1 MARPRDEER
10 YKQLK
15 RSIADIG
22 LIRRGS
28 LVRRFMP
35 CGAPGC
41 RCQNDPPELHGPY
54 YQWSRKVR
62 GKTVTVRLTPE
73 QAELM
78 HEWIA
83 HGRRL
88 AKIVAEI
95 EKVAYR
101 ITERELR
108 KLRS

>member
-1 MARPRDEER
+1 MARPPDKER
-10 YKQLK
+10 YEQLK

-28 LVRRFMP
+28 LVKRFMP
-35 CGAPGC
+35 CGTPGC

-62 GKTVTVRLTPE
+62 GKTATARLTPE

-78 HEWIA
+78 QEWIA
-83 HGRRL
+83 NGRHL
-88 AKIVAEI
+88 SKIIAEI

-108 KLRS
+108 KARS